1 MTRMLRR
8 ALEGLLSEEESS
20 QMYSAF
26 DQVGDVIVARIPK
39 SLMHKKHQI
48 GEALLANVK
57 VSRAIFCQKTDVAG
71 DHRTRSLELIAG
83 EGTTQT
89 EYKENGCRF
98 AVDVEKAFFS
108 PRLSTERSRIAG
120 LVLEGQTLLNMFAGV
135 GMFSILAAS
144 KCKCTTYSIDLNPI
158 ASFLCEQS
166 IRMNKLA
173 GEVISIN
180 GDVSKVIHEQNLADC
195 SDHTL
200 MLLPERSDEFLDD
213 AIYATKSGGI
223 IHYYAHVH
231 AEKKSG
237 VSDAINERWSKA
249 CSIKSEILESKL
261 VRAVGPRY
269 YQAVADVKIT
279 K

>member
-1 MTRMLRR
+1 M
-8 ALEGLLSEEESS
+8 
-20 QMYSAF
+20 
-26 DQVGDVIVARIPK
+26 
-39 SLMHKKHQI
+39 
-48 GEALLANVK
+48 
-57 VSRAIFCQKTDVAG
+57 
-71 DHRTRSLELIAG
+71 ELIAG

-223 IHYYAHVH
+223 ITKRSCGAAMHKACSIKQRLESKLVRAVFRH
-231 AEKKSG
+231 ADAFCIYFMRRISNPRKSG
-237 VSDAINERWSKA
+237 VSDINERWSKA
-249 CSIKSEILESKL
+249 CSMSEILESHNS
-261 VRAVGPRY
+261 V
-269 YQAVADVKIT
+269 
-279 K
+279 

>member
-8 ALEGLLSEEESS
+8 ALEGVLSEDESS
-20 QMYSAF
+20 YLYSAF
-26 DQVGDVIVARIPK
+26 DQVGDVIIVRIPK
-39 SLMHKKHQI
+39 QLMSKKDRI

-57 VSRAIFCQKTDVAG
+57 VSRAVFCQKTDIAG

-83 EGTTQT
+83 EGTTRT
-89 EYKENGCRF
+89 EYKESGCRF

-120 LVLEGQTLLNMFAGV
+120 LVQNGQTLLNMFAGV

-144 KCKCTTYSIDLNPI
+144 KCKCTAYSVDLNPV

-180 GDVSKVIHEQNLADC
+180 GDISKVIREQNLADR

-200 MLLPERSDEFLDD
+200 MLLPERSDEFVDD

-231 AEKKSG
+231 ADKKSLIAE
-237 VSDAINERWSKA
+237 AINERWVRVSG
-249 CSIKSEILESKL
+249 IKSEIIESKL

>member
-8 ALEGLLSEEESS
+8 TLEGLLTEVESS

-26 DQVGDVIVARIPK
+26 DQVGDIIVVRIPE
-39 SLMHKKHQI
+39 SLMHKRHQI

-57 VSRAIFCQKTDVAG
+57 VSRAIFCQKADVTG

-89 EYKENGCRF
+89 EYRENGCRF
-98 AVDVEKAFFS
+98 AVDVEGAFFS
-108 PRLSTERSRIAG
+108 PRLSTERSRIAD
-120 LVLEGQTLLNMFAGV
+120 LMQDGQTLLNMFAGV

-144 KCKCTTYSIDLNPI
+144 KCRCTAYSIDLNPL
-158 ASFLCEQS
+158 ASLLCEQS

-173 GEVISIN
+173 GDVISIN
-180 GDVSKVIHEQNLADC
+180 GDVSKVIHEQNMADC

-200 MLLPERSDEFLDD
+200 MLLPERSDEFVDD
-213 AIYATKSGGI
+213 AIHVTKSGGI

-237 VSDAINERWSKA
+237 VSDAINERWGKV
-249 CSIKSEILESKL
+249 CKIKSEILESKL

-269 YQAVADVKIT
+269 YQAVADILT

>member
-1 MTRMLRR
+1 
-8 ALEGLLSEEESS
+8 
-20 QMYSAF
+20 
-26 DQVGDVIVARIPK
+26 
-39 SLMHKKHQI
+39 
-48 GEALLANVK
+48 
-57 VSRAIFCQKTDVAG
+57 
-71 DHRTRSLELIAG
+71 
-83 EGTTQT
+83 
-89 EYKENGCRF
+89 
-98 AVDVEKAFFS
+98 
-108 PRLSTERSRIAG
+108 
-120 LVLEGQTLLNMFAGV
+120 
-135 GMFSILAAS
+135 
-144 KCKCTTYSIDLNPI
+144 
-158 ASFLCEQS
+158 
-166 IRMNKLA
+166 
-173 GEVISIN
+173 
-180 GDVSKVIHEQNLADC
+180 
-195 SDHTL
+195 